1 MIVLA
6 LLALSLSPAAPAAAT
21 GETTVTVDQ
30 AGAAARRPVLT
41 IGSKRFTESYILGEI
56 LRQTAEAAGEAEVRH
71 EQGLGNTG
79 IVQAALASGSIDLY
93 VEYTARSRAR
103 SCA

>member
-1 MIVLA
+1 MIILA

-21 GETTVTVDQ
+21 GETTVIVDQ

-79 IVQAALASGSIDLY
+79 IVQAALASGSAD
-93 VEYTARSRAR
+93 
-103 SCA
+103 